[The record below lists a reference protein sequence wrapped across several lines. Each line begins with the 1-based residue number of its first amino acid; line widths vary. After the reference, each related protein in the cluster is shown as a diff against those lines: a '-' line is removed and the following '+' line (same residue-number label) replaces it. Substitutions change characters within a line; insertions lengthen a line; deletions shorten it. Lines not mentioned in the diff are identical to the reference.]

1 MLLSTSLTF
10 FVAILAPVAVFAAP
24 AEEHKRHPLSRLPY
38 PTAVPPLSGFLPTG
52 TGFLPTGTG
61 FLPTG
66 TGFYPKPTGTFPL
79 HPPSSLPPFPKK

>member
-24 AEEHKRHPLSRLPY
+24 AEEHKRHPLSRFPH
-38 PTAVPPLSGFLPTG
+38 PTGVPPVSGFLPTG

-61 FLPTG
+61 FHHHG
-66 TGFYPKPTGTFPL
+66 PKPTGTFPL
-79 HPPSSLPPFPKK
+79 HPPSGLPPFPKK